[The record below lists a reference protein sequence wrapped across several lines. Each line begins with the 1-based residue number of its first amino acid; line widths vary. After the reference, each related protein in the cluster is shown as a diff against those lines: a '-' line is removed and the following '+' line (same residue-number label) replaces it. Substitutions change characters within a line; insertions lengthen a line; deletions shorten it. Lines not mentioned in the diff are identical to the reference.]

1 MKFLPLIWRNLLRRR
16 VRTLFTT
23 LWIVVAFVLF
33 GVLAALNLAFSA
45 GVDVADMD
53 RLIMTHK
60 VSLIQLLPISYQDR
74 LLAIPGVVGAVH
86 QTWFGGVYQD
96 PKNLF
101 MQTAVEP
108 ERFLRMFPEYVLPAD
123 QRARFIAERTCAIVG
138 RGTANRFRWKVG
150 DRVPIQATIWT
161 KRDGS
166 RAWEFDICGIY
177 EGAKPGVDTSFF
189 LFHYDYFDEAR
200 QFGQGL
206 VGWYTIRIADPTQ
219 AAAMI
224 QKIDGTF
231 ANSDYETKTVPEKAF
246 LQSFAQQV
254 GDVGSIIRAI
264 ISAVFFTILLVAAN
278 TMAQSVRERTNEL
291 AVLKTL
297 GFGNGLILSLV
308 LIESFAIALV
318 GGGVGLGLAWLF
330 TLGGDPTGGL
340 FPDFYI
346 PGSSISLGIVFALGL
361 GFVAGL
367 MPAVQA
373 MRLQIVDALRR
384 T

>member
-1 MKFLPLIWRNLLRRR
+1 MKFLPLVWRNLQRRKI
-16 VRTLFTT
+16 RTLFTT
-23 LWIVVAFVLF
+23 LWIVVAFMLF

-74 LLAIPGVVGAVH
+74 ILAIPGVVGITH

-96 PKNLF
+96 PKNFF
-101 MQTAVEP
+101 MQSAVEP
-108 ERFLRMFPEYVLPAD
+108 EPFLRMFPEFVMPAE
-123 QRARFIAERTCAIVG
+123 QRARFVAERTCAIVG
-138 RGTANRFRWKVG
+138 RATANRFRWKVG

-177 EGAKPGVDTSFF
+177 DGAKPGVGTSWF
-189 LFHYDYFDEAR
+189 LFRYDYFDEAR
-200 QFGQGL
+200 GFGRGL

-224 QKIDGTF
+224 QKIDATF

-246 LQSFAQQV
+246 AQAFAQQI
-254 GDVGSIIRAI
+254 GDVGSMIRAI
-264 ISAVFFTILLVAAN
+264 ISAVFFTILVVAAN
-278 TMAQSVRERTNEL
+278 TMAQSVRERTSEL

-297 GFGNGLILSLV
+297 GFNNRLILVLV
-308 LIESFAIALV
+308 LIESFAIAVV
-318 GGGVGLGLAWLF
+318 GAGIGLSLAWLF

-340 FPDFYI
+340 FPAFYI
-346 PGSSISLGIVFALGL
+346 PGSSMALGIALALGL
-361 GFVAGL
+361 GLVAGV

>member
-1 MKFLPLIWRNLLRRR
+1 MKFLPLIWRNLLRRK

-74 LLAIPGVVGAVH
+74 LLAIPGVVGVVH

-108 ERFLRMFPEYVLPAD
+108 ERFLRMFPEYVMPAD

-138 RGTANRFRWKVG
+138 RGTANRFGWKVG

-177 EGAKPGVDTSFF
+177 EGAKPGVDTSWF
-189 LFHYDYFDEAR
+189 LFHYDYFDEGR

-224 QKIDGTF
+224 QKIDATF

-361 GFVAGL
+361 GFVAGV